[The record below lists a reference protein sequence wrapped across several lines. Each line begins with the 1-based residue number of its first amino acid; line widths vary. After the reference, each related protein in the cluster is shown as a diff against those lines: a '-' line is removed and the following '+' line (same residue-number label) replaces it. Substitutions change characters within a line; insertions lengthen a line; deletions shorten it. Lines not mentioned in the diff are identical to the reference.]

1 MRHKTNFGLVL
12 LSVFIM
18 TALPIFADSDSSQN
32 TSPSSKSGDAVLQ
45 IKSDKPII
53 KRSPSKNVLEI
64 IYSDN
69 MLSLTSNYYEG
80 EFTIRFESYETGETV
95 TVPSI
100 FVGDICDIDLDCGEY
115 TVSAER
121 SDGLSFSGYL
131 EISY

>member
-1 MRHKTNFGLVL
+1 MKHKINFRLVL

-18 TALPIFADSDSSQN
+18 AAIPIFADSDSSQN

-121 SDGLSFSGYL
+121 SDGLSFTGYL
-131 EISY
+131 EIFY